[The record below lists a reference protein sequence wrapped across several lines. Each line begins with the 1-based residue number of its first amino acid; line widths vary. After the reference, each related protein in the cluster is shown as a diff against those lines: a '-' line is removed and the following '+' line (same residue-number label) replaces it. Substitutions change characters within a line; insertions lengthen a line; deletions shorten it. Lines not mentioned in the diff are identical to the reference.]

1 MRLHLKDNESTESL
15 GRAIAAAMQ
24 REGMARA
31 ILFQGPLGS
40 GKTTLIRA
48 LVESLPGGELAEVSS
63 PSFNVYNIYPTVPP
77 TVHYDLYRLEG
88 AGMDESYYEF
98 LDEGRSLLLVEWA
111 EFLPPGEWPDEWLLF
126 RWVPCDE
133 GRLVEIAAHGSKA
146 TCIRNA
152 LTLPVRL
159 SDREECDGKDSG
171 HVPN

>member
-1 MRLHLKDNESTESL
+1 MRLHLKDNESTETL
-15 GRAIAAAMQ
+15 GRTIATAIQ
-24 REGMARA
+24 RTGMVRA
-31 ILFQGPLGS
+31 IMFQGPLGS

-63 PSFNVYNIYPTVPP
+63 PSFNVYNVYPTVPP

-111 EFLPPGEWPDEWLLF
+111 EFLPSGEWPDEWLLF

-133 GRLVEIAAHGSKA
+133 GRLVEIAAHGPEA

-152 LTLPVRL
+152 LTLPARP
-159 SDREECDGKDSG
+159 SGQRESDGKDNG
-171 HVPN
+171 NVPD